1 MAKDKSL
8 PITDELVASF
18 LDGNT
23 TAEQTLAVLEAAR
36 HDAELKE
43 LLEISHRVDDDM
55 VFSITGHLLHKRL
68 SLTPEEAL
76 AASDITTRNLCAVQ
90 CEAYILQQQGIDIP
104 FDSLVEQAQSSNW
117 ITSEGMPIANIG
129 KLLELHGFSVSRK
142 YLASIKDIQQALA
155 NGHHLIAVIDG
166 GELVGDSVQEALEDA
181 LIGEIPDHAVVI
193 TAYDPAR
200 KLVAIYDPQTIPAL
214 DEYPLA
220 WFMGAWR
227 DSRRYVVESA
237 ILIYN

>member
-1 MAKDKSL
+1 MAKDNSL

-23 TAEQTLAVLEAAR
+23 TAEQTLAMLKAAR
-36 HDAELKE
+36 HDAELRE

-55 VFSITGHLLHKRL
+55 VFSITGRHLHERL

-104 FDSLVEQAQSSNW
+104 FDTLVEQAQSNSW

-129 KLLELHGFSVSRK
+129 KLLELHSFSVSRK
-142 YLASIKDIQQALA
+142 YLASTKDILQALA

-166 GELVGDSVQEALEDA
+166 GELVGDPEQEALEDA

-193 TAYDPAR
+193 TAYNPSR
-200 KLVAIYDPQTIPAL
+200 KLIAIYDPQTIPVL

-220 WFMGAWR
+220 RFMGAWK
-227 DSRRYVVESA
+227 DSRKFVVEVR
-237 ILIYN
+237 

>member
-1 MAKDKSL
+1 MAKDNSL

-36 HDAELKE
+36 HDADLRE
-43 LLEISHRVDDDM
+43 LLEISHRVDEDM
-55 VFSITGHLLHKRL
+55 VFSITGRHLHERL

-90 CEAYILQQQGIDIP
+90 CEAYILQQCGIDIP
-104 FDSLVEQAQSSNW
+104 CCTLAEQAQAKGW
-117 ITSEGMPIANIG
+117 LKPEGMPLANIG
-129 KLLELHGFSVSRK
+129 KLLELQGFSVFRK
-142 YLASIKDIQQALA
+142 YLASIRDIHQALT
-155 NGHHLIAVIDG
+155 NGHHLLAVIDG
-166 GELVGDSVQEALEDA
+166 GELVGDSEQEAIEEA

-193 TAYDPAR
+193 SAYDPAR
-200 KLVAIYDPQTIPAL
+200 KLVAIYDPQTIPVL

-220 WFMGAWR
+220 KFMGAWE
-227 DSRRYVVESA
+227 DSNKYMIVVK
-237 ILIYN
+237 

>member
-90 CEAYILQQQGIDIP
+90 CEAYIMQQQGVEITCDA
-104 FDSLVEQAQSSNW
+104 LAEQAQANGW
-117 ITSEGMPIANIG
+117 ITPEGMPIANIG
-129 KLLELHGFSVSRK
+129 KLLELHGFSVFRK
-142 YLASIKDIQQALA
+142 YLATIKDIQHALA

-166 GELVGDSVQEALEDA
+166 GELVGDTEQEAIEDA

-193 TAYDPAR
+193 TAYNPSR
-200 KLVAIYDPQTIPAL
+200 KLISIYDPQTIPVL
-214 DEYPLA
+214 DEYSLSR
-220 WFMGAWR
+220 FMGAWR
-227 DSRRYVVESA
+227 DSRRYLV
-237 ILIYN
+237 LTHK

>member
-1 MAKDKSL
+1 MAKDNSL
-8 PITDELVASF
+8 PITDELIASF

-36 HDAELKE
+36 HDAELRE

-55 VFSITGHLLHKRL
+55 VFSITGRHLHERL

-104 FDSLVEQAQSSNW
+104 FETLVQQAQSNNW
-117 ITSEGMPIANIG
+117 ITPEGMPIANIG
-129 KLLELHGFSVSRK
+129 KLLELHGFAVNRK
-142 YLASIKDIQQALA
+142 YLASIKDIRQALA
-155 NGHHLIAVIDG
+155 LGHHLIVVIDG
-166 GELVGDSVQEALEDA
+166 GERVGDPTQEALEDT
-181 LIGEIPDHAVVI
+181 LIGEIPDHAVVL
-193 TAYDPAR
+193 TAYDPPR
-200 KLVAIYDPQTIPAL
+200 KLIALYDPQTIPVF

-220 WFMGAWR
+220 RFMGAWR
-227 DSRRYVVESA
+227 DSRRYMA
-237 ILIYN
+237 IAYKL